1 MDVDAERM
9 EACDSDIDANVKLD
23 PADQK
28 RVRNVVRYNTDG
40 TGLCLRDWIIVD
52 ADTWVE

>member
-9 EACDSDIDANVKLD
+9 EACDSYIDANVKLD

-28 RVRNVVRYNTDG
+28 RVRNVMRYNTYG
-40 TGLCLRDWIIVD
+40 SGLCLRDWIIVD
-52 ADTWVE
+52 ADTWVV